1 MTSLAAVADELYA
14 LAPDEFIAARD
25 AAARKARDDSDRDLA
40 AEVKQLRRPSVG
52 AWLVNQLARQHAD
65 RLEDLLDLGETLRAA
80 QHALD
85 GAELRT
91 MTRQRRQVIRS
102 LSELAGELA
111 AAADRRVGDAAQRE
125 VEGTLDAAL
134 ADEQA
139 AQAVR
144 SGRLMRALSST
155 GLEAVDLTDAV
166 AAPDATAK
174 PRRSRRT
181 QPVEPSKGAAKK
193 AQPGKG
199 VRRAAHEKALTLA
212 RESLAETERTLT
224 DHESEL
230 GAAREAVGSARER
243 VAELET
249 ALTEASEQQ
258 SAAERDRRAADQ
270 ARKSA
275 VRARDA
281 AQRAVDAAEKK
292 LRN

>member
-80 QHALD
+80 QDALD

-102 LSELAGELA
+102 LSELAAELA
-111 AAADRRVGDAAQRE
+111 AASDRRVGDAAQRE

-166 AAPDATAK
+166 AAPEATAK

-181 QPVEPSKGAAKK
+181 QPVEPSKGAKK

-199 VRRAAHEKALTLA
+199 VRRAAHEKALTAA
-212 RESLAETERTLT
+212 RESLGEAERTLT